1 MLAMAPESS
10 SPKGVN
16 DIISSDPGF
25 WDTVRNAC
33 SKDESDAAEPIQ
45 ADESADMGPPEEG
58 TDHNDDESEAS
69 EYTEDLESVDDGD
82 KEEEEVAAEEEA
94 IKEKEKAHASPSKSP
109 KRSSRSRKFKDGPD
123 FLWQNSPGAAKTSL
137 DNNDESP
144 RKTTTRPRRGKL
156 TRTKSFDGEY
166 SRLKPPDDKRLSWDR
181 GSRPKPDFRWDKF
194 MDLDASNDSQE
205 SCEKTCKD
213 TGDIINSSSGTTE
226 SPKNATKPKP
236 RRRLPRRTK
245 SDVTGYDMPGR
256 VRFCFRSTVC
266 VEVPRAT
273 KDMKPDLYYTR
284 KEIKEFKAERKE
296 EKAEKREEKQKAKVM
311 KKLKDQAGETS
322 TK

>member
-1 MLAMAPESS
+1 MMLTMVPESS

-16 DIISSDPGF
+16 DIISGDPEF
-25 WDTVRNAC
+25 WETVRKAC
-33 SKDESDAAEPIQ
+33 SKDESDAEEPKQTYDTRPAEKR
-45 ADESADMGPPEEG
+45 ADHSD
-58 TDHNDDESEAS
+58 NESEAS
-69 EYTEDLESVDDGD
+69 EYTEDLESADGNSE
-82 KEEEEVAAEEEA
+82 EEEEVAAA
-94 IKEKEKAHASPSKSP
+94 TRKDVLKEKEMVQASPLKSP

-123 FLWQNSPGAAKTSL
+123 FLWQKSPGAAKTSL
-137 DNNDESP
+137 DKNGESP
-144 RKTTTRPRRGKL
+144 RKAAAGPRRGKL

-166 SRLKPPDDKRLSWDR
+166 SGLKSPDDKRLSWDR

-194 MDLDASNDSQE
+194 MDLDATNSSEE
-205 SCEKTCKD
+205 SCKKTYKD
-213 TGDIINSSSGTTE
+213 TGDIITSISSATE
-226 SPKNATKPKP
+226 SPKKPKS

-296 EKAEKREEKQKAKVM
+296 EKAEKREEKQKAKVV
-311 KKLKDQAGETS
+311 KKLKDQTGEDS